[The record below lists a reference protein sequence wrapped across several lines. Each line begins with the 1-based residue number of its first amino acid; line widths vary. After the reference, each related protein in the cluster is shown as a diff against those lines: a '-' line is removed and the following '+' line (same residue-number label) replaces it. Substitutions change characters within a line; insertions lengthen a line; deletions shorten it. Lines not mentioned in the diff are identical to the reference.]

1 MYLIPIMIF
10 MHIVD
15 DYYLQGILASM
26 KQKSWWQKQETYCDK
41 YKHDYKVALFMHAF
55 SWTFMIMLPLFLV
68 YGFQYNIF
76 VGLVAGLNCFVHLTV
91 DDLKANKKKI
101 NLWQD
106 QLIHIVQ
113 IIITAL
119 VVPFLYSL

>member
-1 MYLIPIMIF
+1 MHILPIMFF

-15 DYYLQGILASM
+15 DYYVQGILASM

-68 YGFQYNIF
+68 YGFNYNIY
-76 VGLVAGLNCFVHLTV
+76 VGIVMLANWKIHYAV

>member
-1 MYLIPIMIF
+1 MGIFLIMLF

-15 DYYLQGILASM
+15 DYYLQGILAKM
-26 KQKSWWQKQETYCDK
+26 KQRSWWEENAPQEK
-41 YKHDYKVALFMHAF
+41 YKHDYKIALFMHAF
-55 SWTFMIMLPLFLV
+55 SWTFMIMLPLLIV
-68 YGFQYNIF
+68 YGFQYNVF
-76 VGLVAGLNCFVHLTV
+76 LNAVVWLNCFVHFHV

-113 IIITAL
+113 IIITGL